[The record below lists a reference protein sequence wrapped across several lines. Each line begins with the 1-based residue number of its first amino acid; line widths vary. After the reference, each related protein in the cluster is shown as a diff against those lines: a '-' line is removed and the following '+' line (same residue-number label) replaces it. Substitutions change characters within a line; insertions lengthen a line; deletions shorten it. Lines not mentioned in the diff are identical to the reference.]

1 MILKR
6 RVFPPHTPLSQSLVM
21 INRDPGGARGACQ
34 IPVQGVKM
42 PRFQNLTASAVTEDM
57 LIQTRYSLRCLLLT
71 LPLTLLF
78 AGSLAGSFALA
89 QTETQSVEELVQEA
103 DFYLSRGSCE
113 LAQLRFQQ
121 ALEREPTNEAAATGK
136 GDALVCQGAF
146 DLGIQEYQ
154 NVISSNPNSVR
165 AYNQLAR
172 AYLDQ
177 YVSDSQRF
185 PNRLVD
191 ALEAVTT
198 AERLGSNPDVA
209 NTKAVILYQS
219 GDYAGAQAAFQ
230 NAISGASEDTY
241 SATDRAAMHINL
253 GKTYR
258 QLGQLQEAET
268 AFKRAVTLDPA
279 SAQAHS
285 ELGDTY
291 FRLEN
296 CEDAEFELTQATSL
310 DPNNLSAAA
319 NLAIALFECGD
330 VAGSVPRLQQAI
342 TLGGVNLPPLYTYL
356 ARAYLQ
362 QSRAADAV
370 TEAQKG
376 ALLPPVTA
384 EGFYWLGQAYE
395 ARGEAGDAAKA
406 ADAYGRALEID
417 PEYGPARDA
426 QSSLR

>member
-1 MILKR
+1 
-6 RVFPPHTPLSQSLVM
+6 
-21 INRDPGGARGACQ
+21 
-34 IPVQGVKM
+34 
-42 PRFQNLTASAVTEDM
+42 M
-57 LIQTRYSLRCLLLT
+57 LIRVRCILLCFLLLP
-71 LPLTLLF
+71 LALTL
-78 AGSLAGSFALA
+78 SLAAA
-89 QTETQSVEELVQEA
+89 QTEPLSVEELVTEA
-103 DFYLSRGSCE
+103 NFYLSRGSCE

-121 ALEREPTNEAAATGK
+121 ALEREPANTAAAIGK
-136 GDALVCQGAF
+136 GDALVCQGAY

-154 NVISSNPNSVR
+154 NVISSDPNSVR
-165 AYNQLAR
+165 AYNQLAI
-172 AYLDQ
+172 AYQKQ
-177 YVSDSQRF
+177 YVSDSQRY

-191 ALEAVTT
+191 ALQAITT

-209 NTKAVILYQS
+209 NTKGVILYQS
-219 GDYAGAQAAFQ
+219 GDYAGAQTAFQ

-241 SATDRAAMHINL
+241 SAADRAAMQISL

-268 AFKRAVTLDPA
+268 AFKRAVTLNPT
-279 SAQAHS
+279 SAQAHN

-319 NLAIALFECGD
+319 NLGIALFECGD
-330 VAGSVPRLQQAI
+330 VGGSVPHLEQAI
-342 TLGGVNLPPLYTYL
+342 KLSGGSLPPLYTYL

-362 QSRAADAV
+362 QGRVADAV
-370 TEAQKG
+370 PQAQQG

-384 EGFYWLGQAYE
+384 EGFYWLGQVYE
-395 ARGEAGDAAKA
+395 ARGEAGDAARA
-406 ADAYGRALEID
+406 AEAYGRALEID

-426 QSSLR
+426 QSALR